1 MSLRY
6 QVMIWAG
13 IFLGT
18 ILLLWVFRSILLP
31 FVVGLALAYL
41 LNPVVNWLHKIH
53 ISRTWAA
60 MILLTVA
67 IAVITGL
74 LYALVPLVVEQ
85 ILGLT
90 GRLPRYIADLQGLVQ
105 QWAPQFNDWL
115 GPERAAQ
122 LEGSLTDLVGRGVE
136 LVGTLTAG
144 LAASGLTVINT
155 IAVLFITPVVAFYLL
170 VDWEGMMSKADDLL
184 PRRYQ
189 AEIRGVLGDIDRAM
203 AGVIRGQGG
212 VILVL
217 CVYYST
223 ALTVAGLNYGLAI
236 GLIGGLLSFVP
247 YVGFLTGFT
256 LSMTVALVQ
265 FWPDQ
270 WIFIVIVFGIY
281 LVGQFLEA
289 NILYPKLVGQSININ
304 PVWLMFAL
312 FAFALLFGF
321 VGLLLAVPLA
331 AISGVLT
338 RFAIQK
344 YQASSLY
351 LGTDDGLVLTAAP
364 VGGTVGS
371 AGDGVSVIA
380 TETTASA
387 SVDKP
392 TRPRRGRSTAK

>member
-6 QVMIWAG
+6 QVLTWAG
-13 IFLGT
+13 LFLLA

-41 LNPVVNWLHKIH
+41 LNPVVNWLQH
-53 ISRTWAA
+53 IRINRAWGA
-60 MILLTVA
+60 MIVLTLV
-67 IAVITGL
+67 IAVIFGL
-74 LYALVPLVVEQ
+74 FLALVPLVAQQV
-85 ILGLT
+85 LGLT
-90 GRLPRYIADLQGLVQ
+90 GRLPGYIADLQGLLQ
-105 QWAPQFNDWL
+105 QWAPQFNEWL

-136 LVGTLTAG
+136 LVGTITAG
-144 LAASGLTVINT
+144 LAASGLTVLNT

-170 VDWEGMMSKADDLL
+170 VDWEGMMKKADELL

-217 CVYYST
+217 CVYYATSLS
-223 ALTVAGLNYGLAI
+223 LTGLNFGLAI

-247 YVGFLTGFT
+247 YVGFLTGFA

-270 WIFIVIVFGIY
+270 WVFILIVLAIY
-281 LVGQFLEA
+281 AIGQFLEA

-338 RFAIQK
+338 RYALQK

-351 LGTDDGLVLTAAP
+351 LGTDQDGIVLTPPPPPP
-364 VGGTVGS
+364 VEPNPVQ
-371 AGDGVSVIA
+371 
-380 TETTASA
+380 
-387 SVDKP
+387 P
-392 TRPRRGRSTAK
+392 TRRRRSTAK